1 MFQNYFILKP
11 LTLTTLFFSLLI
23 FSAFRAVVAAPKI
36 SGVVRNSD
44 NSPASFASVLLLNS
58 KDSSLV
64 KGDVTNDKGEYQFD
78 EVVKGAYIISCS
90 ILGNKKYYSSEISCN
105 ENDLIHNISLLAGE
119 KTLKE
124 VNVTAK
130 KPLIEVKAD
139 KTVFNVEQSINA
151 AGMNAL
157 ELLRKCPGVR
167 VDKDDNVEMRG
178 KSNVLIYIDG
188 KPTYMDNKDLAAML
202 KNMQSNNIESIELIA
217 NPSAKYDASGN
228 AGIIN
233 IKLKK
238 NKKFGTNGNVN
249 VGVAQGKYFK
259 QTAGLS
265 LNNRSKKVNLFGNY
279 SINNGKDYNFQN
291 FDRTQNNYSYDFKS
305 ENVSDGIN
313 HSLKAGVDYYL
324 NSKNVIGV
332 MVNGMSSTGDFSSES
347 KTLIGPANAAF
358 NQVLKATNKIPMN
371 RRNGNAN
378 LNYKYEDTSGHS
390 VNIDLDYGNFKSQ
403 GKSYQ
408 PNFYWN
414 QDETAVTSEAIYKS
428 NTANAIHIYSGK
440 ADYEQN
446 VFKGKLGIGIKSAL
460 VKTDND
466 FDFYD
471 VVNGIDTLNVNRTN
485 RFVYSENVNAAYL
498 NFSRAFEKWSFQ
510 MGIRAEHTHSKGML
524 SSATPQNDDTVEREY
539 LNFFPS
545 AGFSYTINSKHQIG
559 MTYSRRIDR
568 PNYQDLNP
576 FEIKLDELTYEKGN
590 AFLRPQY
597 TNTFDLTHTFMQ
609 YFTTSLSYSH
619 VRDMFMQTTDTTE
632 FSRTYVT
639 QKNFATLDIAGINIS
654 FPVPVKKWW
663 MIMANINANY
673 NQLQADFEGRKLS
686 NQYYTYTFYADN
698 TFTLPKDFSLNISGW
713 YSGPNYWGGTF
724 KLKPMG
730 SLDLGLQKTFL
741 QKKLTAKLSLS
752 DVFKTQ
758 RWFAIS
764 NFSGLYVDANGNY
777 ESRQLRLNISYRF
790 GSNQV
795 ERQRD
800 RKSGADSENSRIKS
814 K

>member
-1 MFQNYFILKP
+1 MKQPRLLLVCLI
-11 LTLTTLFFSLLI
+11 LFFSSFTLNV
-23 FSAFRAVVAAPKI
+23 FSSTLK
-36 SGVVRNSD
+36 GVVQDQN
-44 NSPASFASVLLLNS
+44 NKPISFVTVMLLNS
-58 KDSSLV
+58 KDSTLV
-64 KGDVTNDKGEYQFD
+64 KGDVTDEKGQFQFDQLSNGNYILSSSNVGFQKHYSKTITINENNKETIENIVLKPNDK
-78 EVVKGAYIISCS
+78 S
-90 ILGNKKYYSSEISCN
+90 
-105 ENDLIHNISLLAGE
+105 
-119 KTLKE
+119 LKE
-124 VNVTAK
+124 VKVLGK
-130 KPLIEVKAD
+130 KPMIEVKAD

-151 AGMNAL
+151 AGTNAL

-202 KNMQSNNIESIELIA
+202 KNMQSNDIESVELIA

-238 NKKFGTNGNVN
+238 NKKFGTNGNVSL
-249 VGVAQGKYFK
+249 GLAQGKYFK
-259 QTAGLS
+259 QNAGLS
-265 LNNRSKKVNLFGNY
+265 LNNRSKKINVFGNY
-279 SINNGKDYNFQN
+279 SINRGKDYNFQN
-291 FDRTQNNYSYDFKS
+291 FDRTQNNFNYNFKS
-305 ENVSDGIN
+305 GNVSDGIN
-313 HSLKAGVDYYL
+313 QSVKAGVDYYI
-324 NSKNVIGV
+324 NSKSVIGI
-332 MVNGMSSTGDFSSES
+332 MVNGMSNAGDFTSES
-347 KTLIGPANAAF
+347 KTYIGPVSANF
-358 NQVLKATNKIPMN
+358 NQVLKATNKIPIT

-378 LNYKYEDTSGHS
+378 LNYKFEDTSGHTF
-390 VNIDLDYGNFKSQ
+390 NIDLDYGNFRSS
-403 GKSYQ
+403 GRSFQ
-408 PNFYWN
+408 PNIYWN
-414 QDETAVTSEAIYKS
+414 ANETAITSQAIYKS

-446 VFKGKLGIGIKSAL
+446 LFKGKLGIGIKSAL

-466 FDFYD
+466 FQFYD
-471 VVNGIDTLNVNRTN
+471 VVNNLDTLNLNRTN
-485 RFVYSENVNAAYL
+485 HFVYTENVNAAYV
-498 NFSRAFEKWSFQ
+498 NYSRQFKKLSTQ
-510 MGIRAEHTHSKGML
+510 LGVRAEHTNSKGML
-524 SSATPQNDDTVEREY
+524 NSAIPQNDDTVKRNY
-539 LNFFPS
+539 INLFPS
-545 AGFSYTINSKHQIG
+545 AGFSYTINDKHQIG
-559 MTYSRRIDR
+559 VTYSRRIDR

-597 TNTFDLTHTFMQ
+597 TNTYDVTHTFMQ

-639 QKNFATLDIAGINIS
+639 QKNFATMDIAGINIS
-654 FPVPVKKWW
+654 FPVPIKKWW
-663 MIMANINANY
+663 MVMANINANY
-673 NQLQADFEGRKLS
+673 NELKADFEGRKLS
-686 NQYYTYTFYADN
+686 NKYYTYTFYADN
-698 TFTLPKDFSLNISGW
+698 TFTLPKEFSLNISGW
-713 YSGPNYWGGTF
+713 YTGPNYWGGTF

-730 SLDLGLQKTFL
+730 SLDLGLQKTFM

-752 DVFKTQ
+752 DVFQTQ

-777 ESRQLRLNISYRF
+777 ESRQLRLNLSYRF

-795 ERQRD
+795 QSQRD
-800 RKSGADSENSRIKS
+800 RKSGADSESNRIKG

>member
-1 MFQNYFILKP
+1 MKQSQLLLACLI
-11 LTLTTLFFSLLI
+11 LFFSSFTLNV
-23 FSAFRAVVAAPKI
+23 FSSTLK
-36 SGVVRNSD
+36 GVVQDQN
-44 NSPASFASVLLLNS
+44 NKPISFVTVMLLNS
-58 KDSSLV
+58 KDSTLV
-64 KGDVTNDKGEYQFD
+64 KGDVTDEQGQFQFDQLSNGNYILSSSNVGFQKHYSKTITINENNKETIENIVLKPNDK
-78 EVVKGAYIISCS
+78 S
-90 ILGNKKYYSSEISCN
+90 
-105 ENDLIHNISLLAGE
+105 
-119 KTLKE
+119 LKE
-124 VNVTAK
+124 VKVLGK
-130 KPLIEVKAD
+130 KPMIEVKAD

-151 AGMNAL
+151 AGTNAL

-202 KNMQSNNIESIELIA
+202 KNMQSNDIESVELIA

-238 NKKFGTNGNVN
+238 NKKFGTNGNVSL
-249 VGVAQGKYFK
+249 GLAQGKYFK
-259 QTAGLS
+259 QNAGLS
-265 LNNRSKKVNLFGNY
+265 LNNRSKKVNVFGNY
-279 SINNGKDYNFQN
+279 SINRGKDYNFQN
-291 FDRTQNNYSYDFKS
+291 FDRTQNNFNYNFKS
-305 ENVSDGIN
+305 GNVSDGIN
-313 HSLKAGVDYYL
+313 QSVKAGVDYYI
-324 NSKNVIGV
+324 NSKSVIGI
-332 MVNGMSSTGDFSSES
+332 MVNGMSNAGDFTSES
-347 KTLIGPANAAF
+347 KTYIGPANANF
-358 NQVLKATNKIPMN
+358 NQVLKATNKIPIT

-378 LNYKYEDTSGHS
+378 LNYKFEDTSGHS
-390 VNIDLDYGNFKSQ
+390 LNIDLDYGNFKSE

-408 PNFYWN
+408 PNIYWN
-414 QDETAVTSEAIYKS
+414 ANETAITSQAIYKS
-428 NTANAIHIYSGK
+428 NTFNDIHIYSGK

-446 VFKGKLGIGIKSAL
+446 LFKGKLGIGIKSAL

-466 FDFYD
+466 FQFYD
-471 VVNGIDTLNVNRTN
+471 VVNNLDTLNLSRTN
-485 RFVYSENVNAAYL
+485 HFVYTENVNAAYV
-498 NFSRAFEKWSFQ
+498 NYSRQFKKLSTQ
-510 MGIRAEHTHSKGML
+510 LGVRAEHTNSKGML
-524 SSATPQNDDTVEREY
+524 NSAIPQNDDTVKRNY
-539 LNFFPS
+539 INLFPS
-545 AGFSYTINSKHQIG
+545 AGFSYTINDKHQIG
-559 MTYSRRIDR
+559 VTYSRRIDR

-597 TNTFDLTHTFMQ
+597 TNTYDVTHTFMQ

-639 QKNFATLDIAGINIS
+639 QKNFATMDIAGINIS

-663 MIMANINANY
+663 MVMANINANY
-673 NQLQADFEGRKLS
+673 NELKADFEGRKLS
-686 NQYYTYTFYADN
+686 NKYYTYTFYADN
-698 TFTLPKDFSLNISGW
+698 TFTLPKEFSLNISGW
-713 YSGPNYWGGTF
+713 YTGPNYWGGTF

-730 SLDLGLQKTFL
+730 SLDLGLQKTFM

-752 DVFKTQ
+752 DVLQTQ

-764 NFSGLYVDANGNY
+764 NFSGLYVNANGNY
-777 ESRQLRLNISYRF
+777 ESRQLRLNLSYRF

-795 ERQRD
+795 QSQRD
-800 RKSGADSENSRIKS
+800 RKSGADSESNRIKG

>member
-1 MFQNYFILKP
+1 MKQALHKSIFIVIILLVSQFTGFSAILKGIVSDQNQKP
-11 LTLTTLFFSLLI
+11 LPFVT
-23 FSAFRAVVAAPKI
+23 VM
-36 SGVVRNSD
+36 
-44 NSPASFASVLLLNS
+44 LLNS

-64 KGDVTNDKGEYQFD
+64 KGDVTDEKGQYQFD
-78 EVVKGAYIISCS
+78 QLAAGKYLLSCTN
-90 ILGNKKYYSSEISCN
+90 LGYQKYFSTE
-105 ENDLIHNISLLAGE
+105 LNIVDINSTNVEAI
-119 KTLKE
+119 TLKE
-124 VNVTAK
+124 ADKSLKEIKVLSK
-130 KPLIEVKAD
+130 KPMIEVKAD
-139 KTVFNVEQSINA
+139 KTVFNVEQSVNA
-151 AGMNAL
+151 AGKNAL

-202 KNMQSNNIESIELIA
+202 KNMQSNNIESIELIS

-259 QTAGLS
+259 QNVGLS
-265 LNNRSKKVNLFGNY
+265 LNNRSKKVNVFGNY
-279 SINNGKDYNFQN
+279 SLNRGKDYNFQN
-291 FDRTQNNYSYDFKS
+291 FDRTQNNFNYNFKS
-305 ENVSDGIN
+305 GNISDGVN
-313 HSLKAGVDYYL
+313 HNLKAGADYYI
-324 NSKNVIGV
+324 NSKNVIGI
-332 MVNGMSSTGDFSSES
+332 MVNGMSNNGDFTSES
-347 KTLIGPANAAF
+347 KTMIGPANSAY
-358 NQVLKATNKIPMN
+358 NQVLRATNKIPITRTN
-371 RRNGNAN
+371 SNAN
-378 LNYKYEDTSGHS
+378 LNYKFEDTSGHS
-390 VNIDLDYGNFKSQ
+390 FNMDLDYGNFRSE
-403 GKSYQ
+403 GKSFQ
-408 PNFYWN
+408 PNIYWN
-414 QDETAVTSEAIYKS
+414 QDESAITSQATYKS

-446 VFKGKLGIGIKSAL
+446 LLKGKLGIGIKSAL

-466 FDFYD
+466 FQFYD
-471 VVNGIDTLNVNRTN
+471 VVNNVDTLNLNRTN
-485 RFVYSENVNAAYL
+485 HFVYSENVNAAYV
-498 NFSRAFEKWSFQ
+498 NYSRQFKKLSTQF
-510 MGIRAEHTHSKGML
+510 GLRAEHTNSKGML
-524 SSATPQNDDTVEREY
+524 SSATPQNDDTVKREY
-539 LNFFPS
+539 INLFPS
-545 AGFSYTINSKHQIG
+545 AGMSYTINEKHQLGI
-559 MTYSRRIDR
+559 TYSRRIDR

-597 TNTFDLTHTFMQ
+597 TNTFDVTHTFMQ

-639 QKNFATLDIAGINIS
+639 QKNFATMDIAGINIS

-663 MIMANINANY
+663 MVMANINANY
-673 NQLQADFEGRKLS
+673 NELKADFEGRKLS
-686 NQYYTYTFYADN
+686 NKYYTYTFYADN
-698 TFTLPKDFSLNISGW
+698 TFTLPNDFTFNVSGW
-713 YSGPNYWGGTF
+713 YTGPNYWGGTF
-724 KLKPMG
+724 KMKPMG
-730 SLDLGLQKTFL
+730 SLDVGLQKTFL

-752 DVFKTQ
+752 DVFQTQ

-764 NFSGLYVDANGNY
+764 NFSGLYVNANGNY
-777 ESRQLRLNISYRF
+777 ESRQLRLNLSYRF

-800 RKSGADSENSRIKS
+800 RKSGADSESSRIKG

>member
-1 MFQNYFILKP
+1 MKQSQLLLACLF
-11 LTLTTLFFSLLI
+11 LFFSSFTLNV
-23 FSAFRAVVAAPKI
+23 FSSTLK
-36 SGVVRNSD
+36 GVVQDQN
-44 NSPASFASVLLLNS
+44 NKPISFVTVMLLNS
-58 KDSSLV
+58 KDSTLV
-64 KGDVTNDKGEYQFD
+64 KGDVTDEQGQFQFDQLSNGNYILSSSNVGFQKHYSKTITINENNKETIENIVLKPNDK
-78 EVVKGAYIISCS
+78 S
-90 ILGNKKYYSSEISCN
+90 
-105 ENDLIHNISLLAGE
+105 
-119 KTLKE
+119 LKE
-124 VNVTAK
+124 VKVLGK
-130 KPLIEVKAD
+130 KPMIEVKAD

-151 AGMNAL
+151 AGTNAL

-202 KNMQSNNIESIELIA
+202 KNMQSNDIESVELIA

-238 NKKFGTNGNVN
+238 NKKFGTNGNVSL
-249 VGVAQGKYFK
+249 GLAQGKYFK
-259 QTAGLS
+259 QNAGLN
-265 LNNRSKKVNLFGNY
+265 LNNRSKKVNVFGNY
-279 SINNGKDYNFQN
+279 SINRGKDYNFQN
-291 FDRTQNNYSYDFKS
+291 FDRTQNNFNYNFKS
-305 ENVSDGIN
+305 GNVSDGIN
-313 HSLKAGVDYYL
+313 QSVKAGVDYYI
-324 NSKNVIGV
+324 NSKSVIGI
-332 MVNGMSSTGDFSSES
+332 MVNGMSNAGDFTSES
-347 KTLIGPANAAF
+347 KTYIGPANANF
-358 NQVLKATNKIPMN
+358 NQVLKATNKIPIT

-378 LNYKYEDTSGHS
+378 LNYKFEDTSGHTL
-390 VNIDLDYGNFKSQ
+390 NIDLDYGNFKSE

-408 PNFYWN
+408 PNIYWN
-414 QDETAVTSEAIYKS
+414 ANETAITSQAIYKS
-428 NTANAIHIYSGK
+428 NTFNDIHIYSGK

-446 VFKGKLGIGIKSAL
+446 LFKGKLGIGIKSAL

-466 FDFYD
+466 FQFYD
-471 VVNGIDTLNVNRTN
+471 VVNNLDTLNLSRTN
-485 RFVYSENVNAAYL
+485 HFVYTENVNAAYV
-498 NFSRAFEKWSFQ
+498 NYSRQFKKLSTQ
-510 MGIRAEHTHSKGML
+510 LGVRAEHTNSKGML
-524 SSATPQNDDTVEREY
+524 NSAIPQNDDTVKRNY
-539 LNFFPS
+539 INLFPS
-545 AGFSYTINSKHQIG
+545 AGFSYTINDKHQIG
-559 MTYSRRIDR
+559 VTYSRRIDR

-597 TNTFDLTHTFMQ
+597 TNTYDVTHTFMQ

-639 QKNFATLDIAGINIS
+639 QKNFATMDIAGINIS

-663 MIMANINANY
+663 MVMANINANY
-673 NQLQADFEGRKLS
+673 NELKADFEGRKLS
-686 NQYYTYTFYADN
+686 NKYYTYTFYADN
-698 TFTLPKDFSLNISGW
+698 TFTLPKEFSLNISGW
-713 YSGPNYWGGTF
+713 YTGPNYWGGTF

-730 SLDLGLQKTFL
+730 SLDLGLQKTFM

-752 DVFKTQ
+752 DVLQTQ

-764 NFSGLYVDANGNY
+764 NFSGLYVNANGNY
-777 ESRQLRLNISYRF
+777 ESRQLRLNLSYRF

-795 ERQRD
+795 QSQRD
-800 RKSGADSENSRIKS
+800 RKSGADSESNRIKG

>member
-1 MFQNYFILKP
+1 MKPYTFFLGLFTVMTLSSFIAIGTP
-11 LTLTTLFFSLLI
+11 HNI
-23 FSAFRAVVAAPKI
+23 A
-36 SGVVRNSD
+36 GVVTD
-44 NSPASFASVLLLNS
+44 KDKKPASFVSVLLLKS
-58 KDSSLV
+58 QDSSLV
-64 KGDVTNDKGEYQFD
+64 KGDVSNDKGEYQFD
-78 EVVKGAYIISCS
+78 EVANGEYIISS
-90 ILGNKKYYSSEISCN
+90 TNIGYKKYYSPVIVI
-105 ENDLIHNISLLAGE
+105 NDADVIHNIALSVSEMA
-119 KTLKE
+119 LKE
-124 VNVTAK
+124 VKVLAK
-130 KPLIEVKAD
+130 KPMIEVKAD

-151 AGMNAL
+151 SGTNAL

-178 KSNVLIYIDG
+178 KNNVLIYIDG

-249 VGVAQGKYFK
+249 LGIAQGKYFK
-259 QTAGLS
+259 QNLGLS
-265 LNNRSKKVNLFGNY
+265 LNNRSKKVNVFGNY
-279 SINNGKDYNFQN
+279 SLNNGKDFNFQN
-291 FDRTQNNYSYDFKS
+291 FDRTQNNYTYNFKS
-305 ENVSDGIN
+305 KNISDGIN

-324 NSKNVIGV
+324 NAKNVIGI
-332 MVNGMSSTGDFSSES
+332 MVNGMSSTGDFNSES
-347 KTLIGPANAAF
+347 KTLIGPANAPY
-358 NQVLKATNKIPMN
+358 NQVMKATNKIPIT
-371 RRNGNAN
+371 RKNGNAN
-378 LNYKYEDTSGHS
+378 LNYKFEDTSGHS
-390 VNIDLDYGNFKSQ
+390 LNIDVDYGNFSSK
-403 GKSYQ
+403 GRSYQ

-428 NTANAIHIYSGK
+428 NTANNIHIYSGK

-446 VFKGKLGIGIKSAL
+446 LMKGKLGVGIKSAL
-460 VKTDND
+460 VNTDND
-466 FDFYD
+466 FQFYD
-471 VVNGIDTLNVNRTN
+471 VINNLDTLNVNRTN
-485 RFVYSENVNAAYL
+485 RFLYKENVNAAYL
-498 NFSRAFEKWSFQ
+498 NFSRAFNKLSIQ

-545 AGFSYTINSKHQIG
+545 AGFSYTINAKHQLGI
-559 MTYSRRIDR
+559 TYSRRIDR

-597 TNTFDLTHTFMQ
+597 TNTLDLTHTFMQ

-639 QKNFATLDIAGINIS
+639 QKNFATMDIAGINIS

-663 MIMANINANY
+663 MVMANINANY

-698 TFTLPKDFSLNISGW
+698 TFTLPNDFSVNISGW

-730 SLDLGLQKTFL
+730 SLDLGMQKTFMK
-741 QKKLTAKLSLS
+741 KKLTAKLSLS

-758 RWFAIS
+758 RWYAIS

-777 ESRQLRLNISYRF
+777 ESRQLRLNVSYRF

-800 RKSGADSENSRIKS
+800 RKSGADSENSRIKG

>member
-1 MFQNYFILKP
+1 MKQSQLLLACLF
-11 LTLTTLFFSLLI
+11 LFFSSFTLNV
-23 FSAFRAVVAAPKI
+23 FSSTLK
-36 SGVVRNSD
+36 GVVQDQN
-44 NSPASFASVLLLNS
+44 NKPISFVTVMLLNS
-58 KDSSLV
+58 KDSTLV
-64 KGDVTNDKGEYQFD
+64 KGDVTDEQGQFQFDQLSNGNYILSSSNVGFQKHYSKTITINENNKETIENIVLKPNDK
-78 EVVKGAYIISCS
+78 S
-90 ILGNKKYYSSEISCN
+90 
-105 ENDLIHNISLLAGE
+105 
-119 KTLKE
+119 LKE
-124 VNVTAK
+124 VKVLGK
-130 KPLIEVKAD
+130 KPMIEVKAD

-151 AGMNAL
+151 AGTNAL

-202 KNMQSNNIESIELIA
+202 KNMQSNDIESVELIA

-238 NKKFGTNGNVN
+238 NKKFGTNGNVSL
-249 VGVAQGKYFK
+249 GLAQGKYFK
-259 QTAGLS
+259 QNAGLS
-265 LNNRSKKVNLFGNY
+265 LNNRSKKINVFGNY
-279 SINNGKDYNFQN
+279 SINRGKDYNFQN
-291 FDRTQNNYSYDFKS
+291 FDRTQNNFNYNFKS
-305 ENVSDGIN
+305 GNVSDGIN
-313 HSLKAGVDYYL
+313 QSVKAGVDYYI
-324 NSKNVIGV
+324 NSKSVIGI
-332 MVNGMSSTGDFSSES
+332 MVNGMSNAGDFTSES
-347 KTLIGPANAAF
+347 KTYIGPVNANF
-358 NQVLKATNKIPMN
+358 NQVLKATNKIPIT

-378 LNYKYEDTSGHS
+378 LNYKFEDTSGHTL
-390 VNIDLDYGNFKSQ
+390 NIDLDYGNFKSE

-408 PNFYWN
+408 PNIYWN
-414 QDETAVTSEAIYKS
+414 ANETAITSQAIYKS
-428 NTANAIHIYSGK
+428 NTFNDIHIYSGK

-446 VFKGKLGIGIKSAL
+446 LFKGKLGIGIKSAL

-466 FDFYD
+466 FQFYD
-471 VVNGIDTLNVNRTN
+471 VVNNLDTLNLSRTN
-485 RFVYSENVNAAYL
+485 HFVYTENVNAAYV
-498 NFSRAFEKWSFQ
+498 NYSRQFKKLSTQ
-510 MGIRAEHTHSKGML
+510 LGVRAEHTNSKGML
-524 SSATPQNDDTVEREY
+524 NSAIPQNDDTVKRNY
-539 LNFFPS
+539 INLFPS
-545 AGFSYTINSKHQIG
+545 AGFSYTINDKHQIG
-559 MTYSRRIDR
+559 VTYSRRIDR

-597 TNTFDLTHTFMQ
+597 TNTYDVTHTFMQ

-639 QKNFATLDIAGINIS
+639 QKNFATMDIAGINIS

-663 MIMANINANY
+663 MVMANINANY
-673 NQLQADFEGRKLS
+673 NELKADFEGRKLS
-686 NQYYTYTFYADN
+686 NKYYTYTFYADN
-698 TFTLPKDFSLNISGW
+698 TFTLPKEFSLNISGW
-713 YSGPNYWGGTF
+713 YTGPNYWGGTF

-730 SLDLGLQKTFL
+730 SLDVGLQKTFM

-752 DVFKTQ
+752 DVLQTQ

-764 NFSGLYVDANGNY
+764 NFSGLYVNANGNY
-777 ESRQLRLNISYRF
+777 ESRQLRLNLSYRF

-795 ERQRD
+795 QSQRD
-800 RKSGADSENSRIKS
+800 RKSGADSESNRIKG